1 MPARPT
7 AFVRRLSVRAW
18 PCWWVLCCALVAGG
32 CANCQLPRIDPSG
45 DHIFIFPQPGAPPAA
60 TPGAFSVPRSSPL
73 AAGQWGISVSP
84 SQVIAPVGSE
94 VVMIASVCGSEGFML
109 TDQRV
114 EWLLAPDG
122 AGQFMSPGERRPL
135 DIINRLHGLP
145 AKIDSRY
152 VINTTLFSP
161 RTLDRGTPTPT
172 DDVLVQSGQSWV
184 SVTSPSEG
192 TSRVTVFAPEVP
204 GWDRRQQTA
213 SIYWVDAQWRFPS
226 PGITPVGS
234 RKTLTTV
241 LTRHTDNSPLP
252 LWHVRYEI
260 IGGPEAG
267 FAPDGATSLE
277 IASNEAGEAT
287 VEIFQKQPA
296 AGTNQIQIQVIRPAG
311 VGGQNRAL
319 PVGAG
324 ATLQTWTSDEPG
336 APATERPSAPMA
348 QPAPIAPPVAI
359 TPPPVAQIEV
369 AIIGPRT
376 AFVDSDVQFEVR
388 VINRGTVT
396 ASQLLVTDRFDSGL
410 QHAVAASPIEKNLD
424 DLPPGSMASFGVTL
438 RVTQPGQ
445 LCQDIE
451 VTGAGGVR
459 ATARHCLAARPPA
472 FQPPAAQT
480 EPTQPPVAQPIP
492 AQPPTESPA
501 VTAPALSV
509 KKTGPDRR
517 RVGEMAEFT
526 IDVTNGG
533 PDPIED
539 LVITDNYETS
549 LRPEQ
554 ATEGFEQS
562 AGQGLVWR
570 IGTLA
575 AGKTIRRRV
584 VFSCQQ
590 ETLRACN
597 RVTATAAGIQ
607 PMAYEACL
615 EIAAA
620 QAAPGAPAAA
630 PQANP
635 PLTVSVAETA
645 DPIKVGGETTYQ
657 ILIGNNGS
665 QPEFDVTVAVTLSD
679 ELQFQGSNGPE
690 RGTVGPKGVRFG
702 TIKELRAGEAPLS
715 YEIRAKGNKAGTARF
730 HVEVT
735 SRGQPKPVSADQTT
749 QVLP

>member
-1 MPARPT
+1 MA
-7 AFVRRLSVRAW
+7 S
-18 PCWWVLCCALVAGG
+18 G
-32 CANCQLPRIDPSG
+32 CANCRIPRIDPSG
-45 DHIFIFPQPGAPPAA
+45 DHIFTFAPQDAPPPPVAI
-60 TPGAFSVPRSSPL
+60 PGAFPVPSAPL
-73 AAGQWGISVSP
+73 SIGQWGISVSP

-94 VVMIASVCGSEGFML
+94 VIMIASVCGSEGFML

-114 EWLLAPDG
+114 EWMLAPDG

-135 DIINRLHGLP
+135 DIMNRLHGLP

-152 VINTTLFSP
+152 AINTTLFAP
-161 RTLDRGTPTPT
+161 RTLDRGTPTPV

-226 PGITPVGS
+226 PGITAVGS
-234 RKTLTTV
+234 RKSLSTV
-241 LTRHTDNSPLP
+241 LTRQTDNSPLP

-260 IGGPEAG
+260 TGGPDTG

-277 IASNEAGEAT
+277 VVSNEAGEAT
-287 VEIFQKQPA
+287 VDIFQKQPA

-319 PVGAG
+319 PVGSG
-324 ATLQTWTSDEPG
+324 TTLQTWTSDEP
-336 APATERPSAPMA
+336 ATSAIESPSAVPA
-348 QPAPIAPPVAI
+348 QPAPVTPPVPA
-359 TPPPVAQIEV
+359 TQPAAVAQVQVILV
-369 AIIGPRT
+369 GPQS
-376 AFVDSDVQFEVR
+376 ALVGSDVQFEVR
-388 VINRGTVT
+388 VINRGAVT
-396 ASQLLVTDRFDSGL
+396 ASQLLVTDRFDAGL
-410 QHAVAASPIEKNLD
+410 QHAVAASPIERNLD

-445 LCQDIE
+445 LCQDVE
-451 VTGAGGVR
+451 VAGAGGLR
-459 ATARHCLAARPPA
+459 ATAHNCLIATAPAIQPPPA
-472 FQPPAAQT
+472 QGGST
-480 EPTQPPVAQPIP
+480 EPPPPQPNP
-492 AQPPTESPA
+492 AQPPAGSPT
-501 VTAPALSV
+501 VTAPLLSV

-517 RVGEMAEFT
+517 RVGETAEFT

-533 PDPIED
+533 QDPIED

-554 ATEGFEQS
+554 ATEGFEQP

-575 AGKTIRRRV
+575 PGKTVRRRV

-597 RVTATAAGIQ
+597 RVTATATGIQ
-607 PMAYEACL
+607 PMADEACL
-615 EIAAA
+615 EIASP
-620 QAAPGAPAAA
+620 QAAPGAPVT

-635 PLTVSVAETA
+635 PLAVSVAETA

-665 QPEFDVTVAVTLSD
+665 QPEFDVVVTVTLSD
-679 ELQFQGSNGPE
+679 ELRFEGSNGPE

-715 YEIRAKGNKAGTARF
+715 YEIRAKGVGAGTARV

-735 SRGQPKPVSADQTT
+735 SRGQPKAVSADQTT
-749 QVLP
+749 

>member
-7 AFVRRLSVRAW
+7 AFVRRLSVRAR
-18 PCWWVLCCALVAGG
+18 PCWWMLCCALVAGG
-32 CANCQLPRIDPSG
+32 CANCQLPRLDPSG
-45 DHIFIFPQPGAPPAA
+45 DRIFLPPGAPSRGQ
-60 TPGAFSVPRSSPL
+60 TPGALAAPVTAPL
-73 AAGQWGISVSP
+73 PAGQWGISVSP

-109 TDQRV
+109 TNQRV
-114 EWLLAPDG
+114 EWMLAPDG

-135 DIINRLHGLP
+135 DIVDRLHGLP

-161 RTLDRGTPTPT
+161 MTLDRGTPTPL

-192 TSRVTVFAPEVP
+192 TSRVTVFAPTVF

-241 LTRHTDNSPLP
+241 LTRQTDNSPLP

-260 IGGPEAG
+260 TSGPDAG
-267 FAPDGATSLE
+267 FAPDGTTSLE
-277 IASNEAGEAT
+277 IPTGETGEAT
-287 VEIFQKQPA
+287 VEIFQKQPS
-296 AGTNQIQIQVIRPAG
+296 AGTNQINIQVIRPAG
-311 VGGQNRAL
+311 VGGQNRSL
-319 PVGAG
+319 PVGSG
-324 ATLQTWTSDEPG
+324 STLQTWTSAEP
-336 APATERPSAPMA
+336 AIQATGPPQAEVA
-348 QPAPIAPPVAI
+348 APIAASPPAQPPAQIDVAI
-359 TPPPVAQIEV
+359 V
-369 AIIGPRT
+369 GPTT
-376 AFVDSDVQFEVR
+376 AVVGSDAQFEVR
-388 VINRGTVT
+388 VINRGAVP
-396 ASQLLVTDRFDSGL
+396 ARQLLVTDRFDAGL
-410 QHAVAASPIEKNLD
+410 QHAVAASPIERNLD
-424 DLPPGSMASFGVTL
+424 DLQPGGMASFAVTL
-438 RVTQPGQ
+438 QVTQPGE
-445 LCQDIE
+445 LCQDVE
-451 VTGAGGVR
+451 VTGEGGLR
-459 ATARHCLAARPPA
+459 AAARSCVTAIAPA
-472 FQPPAAQT
+472 PQPPPVQT
-480 EPTQPPVAQPIP
+480 EPTQPPAAQPTP
-492 AQPPTESPA
+492 AQPPAQSPA
-501 VTAPALSV
+501 VSAPVLSV

-517 RVGEMAEFT
+517 RVGETAEFT

-533 PDPIED
+533 QNPIEE

-554 ATEGFEQS
+554 ATEGFEQPR
-562 AGQGLVWR
+562 GQGLVWR
-570 IGTLA
+570 IGRLA
-575 AGKTIRRRV
+575 PGKTIRRKV

-597 RVTATAAGIQ
+597 RVTATAAGIP
-607 PMAYEACL
+607 PMADEACL
-615 EIAAA
+615 EIVA
-620 QAAPGAPAAA
+620 QQAPAAA
-630 PQANP
+630 PAAPAAPPPPNP
-635 PLTVSVAETA
+635 PMTVSVAETA

-657 ILIGNNGS
+657 ILIGNIGS
-665 QPEFDVTVAVTLSD
+665 QPEFDVVVAVTLSD
-679 ELQFQGSNGPE
+679 QLRFEGSNGPE

-702 TIKELRAGEAPLS
+702 AIKELRAGESPLS
-715 YEIRAKGNKAGTARF
+715 YEIRATGVRPGTARF